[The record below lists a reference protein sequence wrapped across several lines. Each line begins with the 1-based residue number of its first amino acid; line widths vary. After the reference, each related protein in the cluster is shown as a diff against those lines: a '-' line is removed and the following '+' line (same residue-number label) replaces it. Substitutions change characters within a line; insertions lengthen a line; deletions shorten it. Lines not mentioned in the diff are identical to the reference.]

1 MVQKRD
7 IFLMCLGAFIAPSI
21 CERFS
26 FFFSAPGAILQGESR
41 QTGVPLTLRALVWS
55 PTQTA
60 ERTVFSLCSRLYSQ
74 CENNN
79 RNTALEAACLW
90 FMLLS
95 FIPRRVGE
103 NAVTGCTP
111 RLWQFKEKIHPQ
123 IVILC
128 LISSACDVQFDG
140 KVFWSS
146 LSFLRD
152 CCKAL
157 KLSILDHLW
166 DE

>member
-21 CERFS
+21 CERF
-26 FFFSAPGAILQGESR
+26 FFLFSRLGLFFRGNPDRPDSPSPC
-41 QTGVPLTLRALVWS
+41 VLVWS

-60 ERTVFSLCSRLYSQ
+60 ERTVFSLCSRLYRQ

-95 FIPRRVGE
+95 FISRRVGE
-103 NAVTGCTP
+103 NAVTECTP
-111 RLWQFKEKIHPQ
+111 RVWQFKEKIHPQ
-123 IVILC
+123 IVIHC

-146 LSFLRD
+146 LSFLSD
-152 CCKAL
+152 CYKTL